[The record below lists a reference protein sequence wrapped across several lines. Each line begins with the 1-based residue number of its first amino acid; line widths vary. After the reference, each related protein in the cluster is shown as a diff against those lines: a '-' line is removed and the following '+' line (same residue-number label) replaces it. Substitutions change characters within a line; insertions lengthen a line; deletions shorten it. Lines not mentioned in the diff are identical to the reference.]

1 MGSISEIF
9 ARALSSASKA
19 YNLPTIEPSTQELFG
34 SALLDLT
41 ALTDHISELSLF
53 SPNETLED
61 ISTTHLVYLLAPYAT
76 AEVRARISLK
86 ALDDPGARVPFVEQ
100 TQRYLRAY
108 VDSLDQYGIVSSEEK
123 ELFGKDMGK
132 VPAAQRREIKIQ
144 QYRKEK
150 ELRTRIEVCGDH
162 RVDYAL
168 CGH

>member
-1 MGSISEIF
+1 M
-9 ARALSSASKA
+9 
-19 YNLPTIEPSTQELFG
+19 
-34 SALLDLT
+34 
-41 ALTDHISELSLF
+41 
-53 SPNETLED
+53 
-61 ISTTHLVYLLAPYAT
+61 
-76 AEVRARISLK
+76 
-86 ALDDPGARVPFVEQ
+86 
-100 TQRYLRAY
+100 
-108 VDSLDQYGIVSSEEK
+108 DQYGIVSSEEK

>member
-1 MGSISEIF
+1 MSSISEIF

-19 YNLPTIEPSTQELFG
+19 YNLPTIEASTQELFG

-100 TQRYLRAY
+100 TQISFVVAIPEGVRRQSGSVRDREQRGEGA
-108 VDSLDQYGIVSSEEK
+108 VREGHGQGACGTAEGDQDTAV
-123 ELFGKDMGK
+123 
-132 VPAAQRREIKIQ
+132 
-144 QYRKEK
+144 
-150 ELRTRIEVCGDH
+150 
-162 RVDYAL
+162 
-168 CGH
+168 